1 MLWSMKGKRRGFDE
15 MGMFQGRLHVWFP
28 PVFGLFIANRF
39 MGSPLLDDIIGIL
52 AIPMLVIAFMGAAGL
67 FRILGGVFTISGAG
81 MFLYSGLPLS
91 ELPGMMIATM
101 PLLSFLTVL
110 PWMNSVVRSGRF
122 DRRINDLTKVNASHL
137 GTMYT
142 RSSVSTYVLAMF
154 INLSALSLS
163 QDVLRGSL
171 RHFHKRLRDSFISR
185 VTLRAFTLALLW
197 SPMEIMVAIT
207 VDTTGVSYLAF
218 LPWLF
223 LASVSLLVI
232 DWVWNWLLFRRIPN
246 EERDED
252 VKPVVINWRVTAWKM
267 MQLMMALMVFLTAV
281 VTIGNV
287 FLLNFILSVTL
298 VILPFSFG
306 WALIM
311 GRFRSFIHIGW
322 GTWKQRTNQL
332 QNFVVLFLSLSLFS
346 ESLNETPFLE
356 RLQMPFEAVS
366 GTPLLILLLVQFTYL
381 SLSMIGVHPIAT
393 IAILGEILQPLF
405 AVINPLSIGM
415 VLIMGA
421 LATATVGTYGVTVT
435 MTAMNTAQNP
445 YRITL
450 RNMPFALLCGSMG
463 TLIGFLLL

>member
-1 MLWSMKGKRRGFDE
+1 M
-15 MGMFQGRLHVWFP
+15 MGMFQGRLHIWFP
-28 PVFGLFIANRF
+28 PVFGLFIVNRF
-39 MGSPLLDDIIGIL
+39 IGSPLLDDVIGIL
-52 AIPMLVIAFMGAAGL
+52 AMPMLVIAFMGAAGL
-67 FRILGGVFTISGAG
+67 FRILGGVFTVTGAG
-81 MFLYSGLPLS
+81 MFLYSGLPIS

-142 RSSVSTYVLAMF
+142 RSSFSTYLLAMF

-163 QDVLRGSL
+163 QDVLRSSL
-171 RHFHKRLRDSFISR
+171 KHFRKRLRDSFISR

-232 DWVWNWLLFRRIPN
+232 DWFWNWLLFRRIPN
-246 EERDED
+246 EKHTDDEM
-252 VKPVVINWRVTAWKM
+252 KPIVINWRVTAWKM
-267 MQLMMALMVFLTAV
+267 MQLVVALGVFLTAV

-287 FLLNFILSVTL
+287 FSLNFILSVTL

-322 GTWKQRTNQL
+322 GTWKHRTNHL
-332 QNFVVLFLSLSLFS
+332 QNFVVLFLSLALFS
-346 ESLNETPFLE
+346 ESLNETPFLAF
-356 RLQMPFEAVS
+356 LQMPFEAAS
-366 GTPLLILLLVQFTYL
+366 ETPLLILLLVQFTYL
-381 SLSMIGVHPIAT
+381 ALSMIGVHPIAT

-435 MTAMNTAQNP
+435 MTAMNTMQNP